1 MSRNVFAKYPRIHG
15 YSRTIPYRE
24 SIAIGCFGTS
34 SPSSARRYG
43 SHLKSKLYCN
53 AENLS
58 GSIAD
63 RHSDPLSSS
72 DHHLIEITKSSLC
85 FQSRAIRSDAMM
97 VKCASNA
104 LLVQNTR
111 RCTRHDGPRR
121 ADKRRK
127 ERKKKEMT
135 KRRARHLTGDDISL
149 SSTSRMSVSSF
160 IRSRSLP
167 SFAACFVCFRDLA
180 RTNCPPS
187 RDKKET
193 SRGGTGL
200 QIICYQ
206 WWDMY
211 RAY

>member
-1 MSRNVFAKYPRIHG
+1 MSRYVFAKYPCIHG

-24 SIAIGCFGTS
+24 SIAIGIGCFGTS
-34 SPSSARRYG
+34 SPSSARRYR
-43 SHLKSKLYCN
+43 SHLKSELYCN

-63 RHSDPLSSS
+63 RHSNPLSSS
-72 DHHLIEITKSSLC
+72 NHHLIEITKSSLC
-85 FQSRAIRSDAMM
+85 FQSWAIRSGGMM

-104 LLVQNTR
+104 LLIQNTR
-111 RCTRHDGPRR
+111 RCTRHDGRR
-121 ADKRRK
+121 VDKRRK
-127 ERKKKEMT
+127 EKKKKEMT
-135 KRRARHLTGDDISL
+135 KWRARHLIGDDISL
-149 SSTSRMSVSSF
+149 SSTSRMSVS
-160 IRSRSLP
+160 SRSLP

-180 RTNCPPS
+180 RTNCPPL

-211 RAY
+211 RAN